1 MTGLADS
8 LLAVKVFAA
17 VAILLVAIGGGLIP
31 IAARHWQQSRRF
43 LSLGNALAG
52 GIFLGGGFLHLL
64 PEAAEA
70 LKGAVEYPLAPL
82 LAATGVCL
90 LLLIERVVL
99 DTHSPGGPAPA
110 AQQAAPVQPLAL
122 LLALS
127 AHSIIAG
134 IALGVEGDLSTS
146 LLVLLAI
153 LFHKGSAAFA
163 LVVSSL
169 ASGASDKRAKS
180 ALFAFSTMTP
190 LGIGLGTAGS
200 TVLEGQ
206 LAAVVTGCFGA
217 LAAGTFIYVGIL
229 DVINEE
235 LASFE
240 DRVANFTAS
249 ALIGDDDVPMPI
261 DDPDRVTKFVLVVAG
276 LACMAVLGLWV

>member
-8 LLAVKVFAA
+8 LVAVKVFAA
-17 VAILLVAIGGGLIP
+17 VAILLVAIGGGLVP
-31 IAARHWQQSRRF
+31 IAARRRSQSRRF

-64 PEAAEA
+64 PEAAES
-70 LKGAVEYPLAPL
+70 LGEAVEYPLAPL
-82 LAATGVCL
+82 LAASGVCL

-99 DTHSPGGPAPA
+99 DTRSAGGPAPA
-110 AQQAAPVQPLAL
+110 APARPLVL

-127 AHSIIAG
+127 AHSVIAG

-169 ASGASDKRAKS
+169 ASGATVKRAKA
-180 ALFAFSTMTP
+180 ALLAFSAMTP
-190 LGIGLGTAGS
+190 LGIALGTAAS
-200 TVLEGQ
+200 AILEGQ

-229 DVINEE
+229 DIINEE
-235 LASFE
+235 LASFD
-240 DRVANFTAS
+240 DRVASFTAS

-261 DDPDRVTKFVLVVAG
+261 EDPDRSLKFALVVAG